1 LALVLVAAAAL
12 AHSTPRAMV
21 IDRRAL
27 SVASATGL
35 ESLAALAEE
44 SSARGGDEAKAE
56 STSAAD
62 ATFPQAGV
70 PLPLSPA
77 HWLADVFTSAR
88 ARASPPSS
96 RAPRPPLVI
105 RARRVSR
112 CDE

>member
-1 LALVLVAAAAL
+1 
-12 AHSTPRAMV
+12 MV

-56 STSAAD
+56 ST
-62 ATFPQAGV
+62 FPQAGV
-70 PLPLSPA
+70 PLSLSPA

-96 RAPRPPLVI
+96 RAPRPPLVL